1 MPLMNTYTY
10 VLFSWLLSLLH
21 NFIQWN
27 LNSGSGQ
34 VQIMLMASWRFAMVR
49 IWQRSQLEIRLNAFC
64 QSTIPQKQFIIIII
78 IPFLMTDKNL
88 KTSLFWVMRKKEAFA
103 CTILGKIC
111 YVVGTIIRI
120 GKLICLCAI
129 LLERHCMSLNDNLL
143 FFNTRQFLLL
153 KILNSVCVLNLCLNI
168 WWHHQLYYQSVS
180 AMNSAMT
187 VSREKWGR
195 GKYKN
200 LNILG
205 NEKSFLWNKEHI

>member
-10 VLFSWLLSLLH
+10 VLFSKILSLLH

-64 QSTIPQKQFIIIII
+64 QSTIPQKQFIIII

-129 LLERHCMSLNDNLL
+129 LLERHCMSLNDKPAIFQYQTVFTSQNIKQCVCFKPLFKYMMTSSTLL
-143 FFNTRQFLLL
+143 SISFCYEFSNDCQPRKVGKREVQKFEYPREWKEFFV
-153 KILNSVCVLNLCLNI
+153 K
-168 WWHHQLYYQSVS
+168 
-180 AMNSAMT
+180 
-187 VSREKWGR
+187 
-195 GKYKN
+195 
-200 LNILG
+200 
-205 NEKSFLWNKEHI
+205 

>member
-78 IPFLMTDKNL
+78 PSLMTDKNL

-111 YVVGTIIRI
+111 YVVGTIICI

-129 LLERHCMSLNDNLL
+129 LQERHCMSLKDKHAIFQYQTVFTSQNIKQCVCFKPLFKYMMTSSTLSSISFCYEFSNDRQPRKVGKRKVQKFEYPREWKE
-143 FFNTRQFLLL
+143 FFV
-153 KILNSVCVLNLCLNI
+153 K
-168 WWHHQLYYQSVS
+168 
-180 AMNSAMT
+180 
-187 VSREKWGR
+187 
-195 GKYKN
+195 
-200 LNILG
+200 
-205 NEKSFLWNKEHI
+205 